1 MIKTNKQV
9 IQDFVNGRSSKNMN
23 LTSIDGSLYSYN
35 FKIAENS
42 VDLFGKNGIKTVFDY
57 SIHKIEELT
66 GVYSMTTR
74 QHLGIL
80 KREIK
85 KSDFLNWTIKE

>member
-1 MIKTNKQV
+1 MSKTNKQV
-9 IQDFVNGRSSKNMN
+9 IEDFVNGRNAKNMN

-35 FKIAENS
+35 FKIAEN
-42 VDLFGKNGIKTVFDY
+42 NTVFDY

-80 KREIK
+80 KRVIAN
-85 KSDFLNWTIKE
+85 SDFLNWTIKN

>member
-1 MIKTNKQV
+1 MTNKQV
-9 IQDFVNGRSSKNMN
+9 IENFINGKNGKNQN
-23 LTSIDGSLYSYN
+23 LTSVDGSLYSYN

-57 SIHKIEELT
+57 SIHKIQQLT

-80 KREIK
+80 KREIE
-85 KSDFLNWTIKE
+85 KSDFLNWRIIR

>member
-9 IQDFVNGRSSKNMN
+9 IQDFVNGRSSKSMN

-35 FKIAENS
+35 FKIAEN
-42 VDLFGKNGIKTVFDY
+42 KTVFDY
-57 SIHKIEELT
+57 SIHKIQELT

-80 KREIK
+80 KREIAN
-85 KSDFLNWTIKE
+85 SDFLNWTIKE